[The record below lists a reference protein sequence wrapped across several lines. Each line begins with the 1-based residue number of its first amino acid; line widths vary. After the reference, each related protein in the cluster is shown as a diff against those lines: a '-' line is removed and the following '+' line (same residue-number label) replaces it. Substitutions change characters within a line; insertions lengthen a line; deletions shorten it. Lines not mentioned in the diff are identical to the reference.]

1 MGLLARHNLAMAAV
15 FILFVLVSSLMGLN
29 MLIGVL
35 CAVVTAVAAAEKEK
49 ILVSY
54 VKSKLMGVLV
64 RLDEDGNGTISKE
77 EFDQLVHIPDA
88 VRALEELGVDV
99 QNLVSLADHLFEVDE
114 HHHEHVDHDNE
125 KEQGK
130 ADGDNSEEGKSMTF
144 ADFLEMVIRLRAD
157 NTPCV
162 A

>member
-35 CAVVTAVAAAEKEK
+35 CAVVTAVTAAEKEK
-49 ILVSY
+49 ILVTY

-64 RLDEDGNGTISKE
+64 RLDEDGNGTISKD
-77 EFDQLVHIPDA
+77 EFDQLVHIPEA

-99 QNLVSLADHLFEVDE
+99 ESLVALGDHLFQSE
-114 HHHEHVDHDNE
+114 DHDDHG
-125 KEQGK
+125 GK
-130 ADGDNSEEGKSMTF
+130 AKTTTMTITGSEAEANGEDEEFSMS
-144 ADFLEMVIRLRAD
+144 
-157 NTPCV
+157 
-162 A
+162 